1 MTKDASKCVCIIG
14 TGANGLA
21 TLKALAET
29 HQVQLGEW
37 LLVAFEERDN
47 VGGIWYDSS
56 TTSLFFLL

>member
-1 MTKDASKCVCIIG
+1 MTKDASKRVCIIG

-47 VGGIWYDSS
+47 IGGIWYCSS
-56 TTSLFFLL
+56 PSLFASL

>member
-1 MTKDASKCVCIIG
+1 MTKDASKRVCIIG
-14 TGANGLA
+14 AGANGLA

-56 TTSLFFLL
+56 TSLFSSL